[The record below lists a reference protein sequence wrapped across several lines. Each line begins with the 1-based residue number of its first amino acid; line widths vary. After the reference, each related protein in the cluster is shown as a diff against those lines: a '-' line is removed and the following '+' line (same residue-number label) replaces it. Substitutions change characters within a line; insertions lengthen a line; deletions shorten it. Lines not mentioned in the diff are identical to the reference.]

1 MKSRFLS
8 LLICLCT
15 ALTVFSQSKQLEP
28 AVSDDVMHQIYDKIK
43 TPYKYGMVMI
53 HDDTSSM
60 IDCATIFK
68 QDSLWYMT
76 YLVFEGKGYETWLAK
91 SDNLLDWETIGTVL
105 PYVSVHD
112 NKWNQSAG
120 YPSLIDYN
128 WGGSYAISKY
138 DNKYWMS
145 YFGSNSMGYER
156 GKLSIG
162 MAFTESNVTE
172 AHAWNRLDKP
182 IMTTNDADAGVW
194 ESDKLYKSSIIWDSA
209 KTTGSQFVMFYNA
222 VGDTS
227 TFENWV
233 ERIGVA
239 TSDDMVNW
247 KRYEGNPVIDHGVG
261 LTGDAVIQ
269 KIDSLYVMFY
279 YGAFWPKGRKDAFN
293 RFACSY
299 DLLHWTDWTGEDLIS
314 TSENYDEKYAHKP
327 YVVKHNG
334 VVYHFYTAVNKL
346 EQRGLAVATSKD
358 LGKST
363 LKFEK
368 VDLKLRR

>member
-1 MKSRFLS
+1 MKLKFLS
-8 LLICLCT
+8 TIFCLIT
-15 ALTVFSQSKQLEP
+15 SVYVFGQAKT
-28 AVSDDVMHQIYDKIK
+28 AVSQDVMTQMYDEIK
-43 TPYKYGMVMI
+43 TPHKYGMVMI

-60 IDCATIFK
+60 IDCATIFR
-68 QDSLWYMT
+68 QDSTWYMT

-105 PYVSVHD
+105 PYNSIED

-120 YPSLIDYN
+120 YPSLVDHN
-128 WGGSYAISKY
+128 WGGSYAISKF

-162 MAFTESNVTE
+162 MAYTEKDVTK
-172 AHAWNRLDKP
+172 AHSWNRLTKP
-182 IMTTNDADAGVW
+182 VMTTNDDDAGVW
-194 ESDKLYKSSIIWDSA
+194 ESDKLYKSSVIWDST
-209 KTTGSQFVMFYNA
+209 KITGSQFVMFYNA

-239 TSDDMVNW
+239 TSNDMIHW
-247 KRYEGNPVIDHGVG
+247 ERYEGNPVIDHYVG

-269 KIDSLYVMFY
+269 KIDSVYVMFY

-299 DLLHWTDWTGEDLIS
+299 DLLHWTDWNGEDLIS
-314 TSENYDEKYAHKP
+314 TSESYDEKYAHKP
-327 YVVKHNG
+327 YVVKHDG
-334 VVYHFYTAVNKL
+334 IVYHFYTAVNNL

-358 LGKST
+358 VGKST
-363 LKFEK
+363 LEFKK